1 VLVAGRRDVCEHL
14 GGASGNI
21 LHVDQEDHP
30 DQLRTAGHAS
40 HCLLLHHLSAHAA
53 EKHGLAEVDF
63 QRYRHYVAQGS
74 LILVATRRM

>member
-1 VLVAGRRDVCEHL
+1 VIVAGRRDVREHL

-40 HCLLLHHLSAHAA
+40 HCLLLHHLSALS
-53 EKHGLAEVDF
+53 EKHGLAEVNF
-63 QRYRHYVAQGS
+63 QRYRHYVAQES